1 LKTYTEQL
9 EEIQEC
15 ITNVLTLGQS
25 VMSGDKKMGRADLD
39 SLQQREAWL
48 IPRVAKEKSKGKRN
62 RVSYVVPI

>member
-1 LKTYTEQL
+1 
-9 EEIQEC
+9 
-15 ITNVLTLGQS
+15 
-25 VMSGDKKMGRADLD
+25 MGRADLD